1 MASTGRRIPLEGI
14 FDVNGERD
22 GVPSPKAGSL
32 ASRDVGVIRPHR
44 SSLHL
49 IVGAFCVS
57 LIVLMAALAPW
68 IAPYAPDAID
78 GASRLRPPSAEH
90 LFGTDAFGRDL
101 FSRVVWGS
109 RLALRLCLIT
119 AIVAGLPGILMGLA
133 AGYFRGK
140 VDLVLSRL
148 VDAWL
153 ALPGLLLALL
163 IIARTGPS
171 LDGTI
176 LALGITGI
184 PGYFRLVRAG
194 AISLSQMP
202 FVEASRALGAG
213 AGQQIFRHIL
223 PNLTSSIVVLTTL
236 RMGTFLLAGGSLSFI
251 GLGAQPPEP
260 EWGSLLAEGRDYFDI
275 AWWMFAFPIF
285 AVTCTV
291 LGLNLLGD
299 GLRDRLAK

>member
-1 MASTGRRIPLEGI
+1 MATTGRRLPLEGI
-14 FDVNGERD
+14 FDLGEPREEAI
-22 GVPSPKAGSL
+22 VPELATGS
-32 ASRDVGVIRPHR
+32 RPR
-44 SSLHL
+44 KPSLHL
-49 IVGAFCVS
+49 ICGAICIG

-68 IAPYAPDAID
+68 IAPYEPDAID
-78 GASRLRPPSAEH
+78 GASRLLPPSPAH

-109 RLALRLCLIT
+109 RLALRLCLTT
-119 AIVAGLPGILMGLA
+119 ALVAGLPGIMMGLA

-140 VDLVLSRL
+140 VDLVFSRF

-153 ALPGLLLALL
+153 ALPGLLLALVV
-163 IIARTGPS
+163 IARTGPS

-176 LALGITGI
+176 LALGLTGI
-184 PGYFRLVRAG
+184 PGYFRLVRSG

-213 AGQQIFRHIL
+213 AVQQIFCHIL
-223 PNLTSSIVVLTTL
+223 PNLTSSIIVLTTL

-260 EWGSLLAEGRDYFDI
+260 EWGALLAEGREYFDI
-275 AWWMFAFPIF
+275 AWWMFAFPIL

-299 GLRDRLAK
+299 GLRDRYAK